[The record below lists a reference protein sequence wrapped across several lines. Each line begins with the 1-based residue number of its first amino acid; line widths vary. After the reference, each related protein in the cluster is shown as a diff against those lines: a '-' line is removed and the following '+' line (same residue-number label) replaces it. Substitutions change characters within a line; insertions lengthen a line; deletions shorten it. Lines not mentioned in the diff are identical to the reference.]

1 MNLDKN
7 VDTLLKK
14 VINDYGNSSEIVKR
28 IITFGKQK
36 IGYIYLES
44 VSSDDKISNFFMKDI
59 SDYVKNKKKN
69 FFETLFT
76 SLQNS
81 IPNSHL
87 QIVYDYEKLY
97 YFISSGYTAIFIED
111 ENKAIVIETKSEL
124 DRGVTEASSEAVVRG
139 PKDSFTEN
147 NATNLGLIRKRI
159 KDPNLWF
166 DETIVGKRTKT
177 KITIAY
183 IQDVADKSKVKHIK
197 EKLKN
202 IDVDGILDSGYIR
215 EFILKENKSSFPQFK
230 STERPDLACT
240 ALLDGKI
247 IILVENSPFVLIT
260 PALLIDYIQSPEDN
274 YQKPSN
280 TNFTR
285 ILRFLAFILTIV
297 TPGFYIAI
305 TTFNQQMVP
314 NELLISIALQREGV
328 PFPTAFEVLILI
340 ITFEILRESDIRI
353 PNAMGAAISIV
364 GALVLGEAAVSAS
377 IISPIVVIIVAIT
390 AISGLLYTDIDF
402 VNATRFWRILFII
415 AAMIA
420 GLVGLVIIGI
430 IFITKLCSLET
441 GNVPY
446 LTPISPFYLH
456 DDSGLVIRKS
466 RDKIKYRA
474 KFLSQKN
481 RKRMGGKNEI

>member
-7 VDTLLKK
+7 VDTILEKIVK
-14 VINDYGNSSEIVKR
+14 DYGNSSEIVKR
-28 IITFGKQK
+28 TINIGKQK

-59 SDYVKNKKKN
+59 SDYVKNRKKN
-69 FFETLFT
+69 LFEALFT
-76 SLQNS
+76 SLENS

-87 QIVYDYEKLY
+87 QTVDTYDKLY
-97 YFISSGYTAIFIED
+97 YFLSSGYTAIFVDD
-111 ENKAIVIETKSEL
+111 ESRGIVIETKSQL

-159 KDPNLWF
+159 KDSNLWF
-166 DETIVGKRTKT
+166 DETVVGRRTKT
-177 KITIAY
+177 KVTIAY
-183 IQDVADKSKVKHIK
+183 IQDVADKERVQHIK
-197 EKLKN
+197 QKLEQ

-230 STERPDLACT
+230 STERPDIACS

-247 IILVENSPFVLIT
+247 VVLVENSPFVLIT
-260 PALLIDYIQSPEDN
+260 PGLLIDYLHSPEDN
-274 YQKPSN
+274 YQKPIN

-285 ILRFLAFILTIV
+285 ILRFLAFIITII
-297 TPGFYIAI
+297 TPGFYIAV
-305 TTFNQQMVP
+305 TTFNHQMIP
-314 NELLISIALQREGV
+314 NELLISLALQREGV
-328 PFPTAFEVLILI
+328 PFPTAFEILMLI

-364 GALVLGEAAVSAS
+364 GALVLGDAAVSAG

-402 VNATRFWRILFII
+402 VNATRLWRIIFIF
-415 AAMIA
+415 ASMTA
-420 GLVGLVIIGI
+420 GLVGFVIAGI

-446 LTPISPFYLH
+446 LAPISPFYSQDQANFLF
-456 DDSGLVIRKS
+456 RKS
-466 RDKIKYRA
+466 RDKVRYRP

-481 RKRMGGKNEI
+481 RKRMGGNS

>member
-1 MNLDKN
+1 MKLDKN
-7 VDTLLKK
+7 ITNILQKIV
-14 VINDYGNSSEIVKR
+14 NDYGNSSEIVKR
-28 IITFGKQK
+28 TIEIGRDK
-36 IGYIYLES
+36 ISYIYLES

-59 SDYVKNKKKN
+59 SDYVKNKKKSL
-69 FFETLFT
+69 FENLFD
-76 SLQNS
+76 SLENS

-87 QIVYDYEKLY
+87 QIVKTYEDIY
-97 YFISSGYTAIFIED
+97 YFLSSGYTAIFVNNED
-111 ENKAIVIETKSEL
+111 KGIVIETKSSL

-166 DETIVGKRTKT
+166 DETVVGRRSKT
-177 KITIAY
+177 KVTIAY
-183 IQDVADKSKVKHIK
+183 IQDVADIDRVTVLKQ
-197 EKLKN
+197 KLEA

-240 ALLDGKI
+240 ALLDGKL
-247 IILVENSPFVLIT
+247 IILVENCPFVLIT
-260 PALLIDYIQSPEDN
+260 PGLLIDYLHSPEDN
-274 YQKPSN
+274 YQKPIN

-285 ILRFLAFILTIV
+285 LLRFFAFIITIV
-297 TPGFYIAI
+297 TPGFYISV

-314 NELLISIALQREGV
+314 NELLISLALQREGV
-328 PFPTAFEVLILI
+328 PFPTAFEIMMLI

-364 GALVLGEAAVSAS
+364 GALVLGDAAVSAG

-402 VNATRFWRILFII
+402 VNAARFWRILFIL
-415 AAMIA
+415 ASVIA
-420 GLVGLVIIGI
+420 GLVGFVIMGI

-446 LTPISPFYLH
+446 LTPIAPFYAKDQMNFLF
-456 DDSGLVIRKS
+456 RKS
-466 RDKIKYRA
+466 RDKMVYRP
-474 KFLSQKN
+474 KFLSPKN
-481 RKRMGGKNEI
+481 QRRLGGNK

>member
-7 VDTLLKK
+7 VDTILENILKA
-14 VINDYGNSSEIVKR
+14 YGNSSEIVKR
-28 IITFGKQK
+28 TISIGKSK
-36 IGYIYLES
+36 IAYIYLES

-59 SDYVKNKKKN
+59 SDYVKNRKKSL
-69 FFETLFT
+69 FETLFT
-76 SLQNS
+76 SLENS

-87 QIVYDYEKLY
+87 QTAHTYDKIY
-97 YFISSGYTAIFIED
+97 YFLSSGYTAIFVDGES
-111 ENKAIVIETKSEL
+111 NGIVIETKSEL

-159 KDPNLWF
+159 KDSNLWF
-166 DETIVGKRTKT
+166 DETVVGKRTKT
-177 KITIAY
+177 KVTIAY
-183 IQDVADKSKVKHIK
+183 IQDVADKERVQHIK
-197 EKLKN
+197 EKLER

-247 IILVENSPFVLIT
+247 VILVENSPFVLIT
-260 PALLIDYIQSPEDN
+260 PGLLIDYLHSPEDN
-274 YQKPSN
+274 YQKPIN

-285 ILRFLAFILTIV
+285 ILRYLAFILTIA
-297 TPGFYIAI
+297 TPGFYIAV
-305 TTFNQQMVP
+305 TTFNHQMIP
-314 NELLISIALQREGV
+314 NELLISLALQREGV
-328 PFPTAFEVLILI
+328 PFPTAFEVLMLI

-364 GALVLGEAAVSAS
+364 GALVLGDAAVSAG

-402 VNATRFWRILFII
+402 VNATRFWRIIFIF
-415 AAMIA
+415 ASMIA
-420 GLVGLVIIGI
+420 GLVGFVIAGI
-430 IFITKLCSLET
+430 LFITKLCSLEM

-446 LTPISPFYLH
+446 LAPISPFYSQDQSNFLF
-456 DDSGLVIRKS
+456 RKS
-466 RDKIKYRA
+466 RDKIKYRP
-474 KFLSQKN
+474 KFLSAKN
-481 RKRMGGKNEI
+481 RKRMGGNS

>member
-183 IQDVADKSKVKHIK
+183 IQDVADKNKV
-197 EKLKN
+197 N
-202 IDVDGILDSGYIR
+202 
-215 EFILKENKSSFPQFK
+215 
-230 STERPDLACT
+230 
-240 ALLDGKI
+240 
-247 IILVENSPFVLIT
+247 
-260 PALLIDYIQSPEDN
+260 
-274 YQKPSN
+274 
-280 TNFTR
+280 
-285 ILRFLAFILTIV
+285 
-297 TPGFYIAI
+297 
-305 TTFNQQMVP
+305 
-314 NELLISIALQREGV
+314 
-328 PFPTAFEVLILI
+328 
-340 ITFEILRESDIRI
+340 
-353 PNAMGAAISIV
+353 
-364 GALVLGEAAVSAS
+364 
-377 IISPIVVIIVAIT
+377 
-390 AISGLLYTDIDF
+390 
-402 VNATRFWRILFII
+402 
-415 AAMIA
+415 
-420 GLVGLVIIGI
+420 
-430 IFITKLCSLET
+430 
-441 GNVPY
+441 
-446 LTPISPFYLH
+446 
-456 DDSGLVIRKS
+456 
-466 RDKIKYRA
+466 
-474 KFLSQKN
+474 
-481 RKRMGGKNEI
+481 

>member
-7 VDTLLKK
+7 IDIILEKITK
-14 VINDYGNSSEIVKR
+14 DYGNSSEIVKR
-28 IITFGKQK
+28 TIQIGRQK
-36 IGYIYLES
+36 IAYIYLES

-59 SDYVKNKKKN
+59 SDYVKNKKRSL
-69 FFETLFT
+69 FETLFT
-76 SLQNS
+76 SLENS

-87 QIVYDYEKLY
+87 QSVDTYENVY
-97 YFISSGYTAIFIED
+97 YFLSSGYTAIFVD
-111 ENKAIVIETKSEL
+111 NADKGIVIETKSQL
-124 DRGVTEASSEAVVRG
+124 DRGVTEASSEAVIRG

-166 DETIVGKRTKT
+166 DETVVGRRSKT
-177 KITIAY
+177 KVTIAY
-183 IQDVADKSKVKHIK
+183 IQDVANEDWVKHIK
-197 EKLKN
+197 NKLEQ

-215 EFILKENKSSFPQFK
+215 EFILQENKSSFPQFK
-230 STERPDLACT
+230 STERPDLACS

-247 IILVENSPFVLIT
+247 VILVENSPFVLIT
-260 PALLIDYIQSPEDN
+260 PGLLIDYIHSPEDN

-285 ILRFLAFILTIV
+285 ILRFLAFILTIA
-297 TPGFYIAI
+297 TPGFYIAV
-305 TTFNQQMVP
+305 TTFNHQMIP

-328 PFPTAFEVLILI
+328 PFPTAFEILLLI

-364 GALVLGEAAVSAS
+364 GALVLGDAAVSAG

-402 VNATRFWRILFII
+402 VNATRFWRIIFIL
-415 AAMIA
+415 ASVVA
-420 GLVGLVIIGI
+420 GLVGFVIAGI

-446 LTPISPFYLH
+446 LVPFSPFYSQDQSSL
-456 DDSGLVIRKS
+456 LMRKS
-466 RDKIKYRA
+466 RDKIKYRPT
-474 KFLSQKN
+474 FLSKRN
-481 RKRMGGKNEI
+481 RRRMGGNS